1 MPNGRAGSAL
11 ESLQVELE
19 DTMGSDG
26 GSPVGRHTANIG
38 IYEQTE
44 ERDMNF
50 VTPAGF
56 RDVLS
61 DEARVR
67 EEMTR
72 SVQRC
77 FDERGYVPIETPTL
91 EVMDVLLSL
100 IHI

>member
-1 MPNGRAGSAL
+1 
-11 ESLQVELE
+11 
-19 DTMGSDG
+19 
-26 GSPVGRHTANIG
+26 
-38 IYEQTE
+38 
-44 ERDMNF
+44 MNF

-91 EVMDVLLSL
+91 EVMDVLQAGGRMPAAPFKFFDSQGDLL
-100 IHI
+100 AMRPDVT